1 MYLLYLLPLQ
11 GKGCVVIHTDMEQD
25 IQKIRNSSAEYFLY
39 HPGNPVPAIPD
50 HSDLFTEIVYIP
62 LRKITHATEQYAA
75 GNMHY
80 EFQVDSE
87 DEIGYLAS
95 CLNYMA
101 SEIARSR
108 MIISY

>member
-1 MYLLYLLPLQ
+1 MN
-11 GKGCVVIHTDMEQD
+11 D
-25 IQKIRNSSAEYFLY
+25 IQKSCNSLLNISYITLAILFLLSL
-39 HPGNPVPAIPD
+39 II
-50 HSDLFTEIVYIP
+50 LIFFTEIVYIP

-95 CLNYMA
+95 V
-101 SEIARSR
+101 
-108 MIISY
+108 